1 MQNKIVFAFRAVAAA
16 LCFLTAFFGCAEKAY
31 AESGQLTHRHT
42 GSSQNGGGC
51 YGTERK
57 RTYTCGSYN
66 LNIGFNGT
74 TYTYVCRQC
83 GNRWDYPNEL
93 SGARCDAKLTST
105 YYEPNCGKDGAA
117 AVSFSC
123 EPSTCGWAKEIDLTA
138 SYSVH
143 EDGISV
149 SGFLWNGT
157 PGGAG
162 FHVTENGTY
171 TLGLTG
177 SGNVDFSPTVSVIV
191 DHIDHTPPEI
201 ASFQASSDAW
211 QSSVELLVNASD
223 AESGLAA
230 EAYSFDGG
238 VSWGTS
244 PVYTVTKNGTY
255 CVSVRDVVGNVKT
268 AETTVSCLDNTPP
281 VVSVATSPSAGD
293 WYEGGLTVNVQAQDT
308 ESGLADAPYSFDG
321 GASYLVGNSATLS
334 ESGVLEIAVK
344 DRAGNVTRLSFHAE
358 KKQRPQP
365 TASPG
370 SGNESST
377 GGSGNAGAGGSG
389 SVSGTGS
396 SNGEAG
402 LSGGAG
408 TQTAGTGKNDS
419 DAGGIT
425 GEGLAAGTGST
436 AAGMSGDGFGTDAV
450 GNSGVE
456 GGTGASGST
465 GGNKNSGKGAGVAG
479 ISGGSGSPGRGNSGG
494 QGNPNIAGNHKGGNG
509 TSENKDSYE
518 NGKRSGLG
526 GMLSGKNAEN
536 RYSGPEGN
544 EADALQTPESGMRQ
558 HYPDSLPRI
567 ESVTGSGTEE
577 YEEGR
582 DGTEADSLGTEA
594 DSPGAEADGGA
605 VGNEGDGF
613 DEEAVIQNELLAS
626 ADGQE
631 AAMLQNTG
639 SVLNAVY
646 DPGNIVLLS
655 ICAVVLAAAAFGG
668 WVLLFGIRVD
678 TRDERGHYRFAGITR
693 VTADKQERLRVV
705 PLTKQI
711 IRNSRTN
718 ALRIRFGLLCHKR
731 CEGETLLLRYRSMKR
746 EFEAKRTVELHIR
759 A

>member
-1 MQNKIVFAFRAVAAA
+1 MQNKIFFAFRAVLAA
-16 LCFLTAFFGCAEKAY
+16 LCFLTVFFGCSGRVY
-31 AESGQLTHRHT
+31 AESGQLTHCHT
-42 GSSQNGGGC
+42 GSRQNGGGC
-51 YGTERK
+51 YGAEKTS
-57 RTYTCGSYN
+57 TDICGSYN
-66 LNIGFNGT
+66 VNCWFDGT
-74 TYTYVCRQC
+74 EYIYVCGQC
-83 GNRWDYPNEL
+83 GNRWSCQNEL
-93 SGARCDAKLTST
+93 SGASCGAEITYT
-105 YYEPNCGKDGAA
+105 YYELSCGKNGAA

-123 EPSTCGWAKEIDLTA
+123 EPSTREWTRELDLTA
-138 SYSVH
+138 SCSVH
-143 EDGISV
+143 EDGISI
-149 SGFLWNGT
+149 SGFLWNGS
-157 PGGAG
+157 PGGASC
-162 FHVTENGTY
+162 HVTENGTY
-171 TLGLTG
+171 TLGLSG
-177 SGNVDFSPTVSVIV
+177 SGNADFSSTISVVV
-191 DHIDHTPPEI
+191 DHIDHTSPEI
-201 ASFQASSDAW
+201 ASFQVSSDAW
-211 QSSVELLVNASD
+211 QSSVELRVNASD

-281 VVSVATSPSAGD
+281 VVSVSTSPSAGD
-293 WYEGGLTVNVQAQDT
+293 WYEGSLTVSVQAQDA
-308 ESGLADAPYSFDG
+308 ESGLDDAPYSFDG
-321 GASYLVGNSATLS
+321 GASYLVGNSVTLS
-334 ESGVLEIAVK
+334 ESGGFEIAVK
-344 DRAGNVTRLSFHAE
+344 DRAGNVARLSFHAE

-365 TASPG
+365 TTSPG
-370 SGNESST
+370 SGNGSST
-377 GGSGNAGAGGSG
+377 GGSGNTGAGGSG
-389 SVSGTGS
+389 SVPGMGS
-396 SNGEAG
+396 SNGGAG

-408 TQTAGTGKNDS
+408 AQTAGTGKNDS
-419 DAGGIT
+419 GTGSIAGEDPAAGEESTGAGTGGGGIGSDAGGNH
-425 GEGLAAGTGST
+425 EVE
-436 AAGMSGDGFGTDAV
+436 SGDI
-450 GNSGVE
+450 
-456 GGTGASGST
+456 GAAGST

-479 ISGGSGSPGRGNSGG
+479 ISGGSGSPGRGNSDG

-526 GMLSGKNAEN
+526 GMLSGKDAEN

-544 EADALQTPESGMRQ
+544 EADVLQPPESGMRQ

-567 ESVTGSGTEE
+567 ESVTGSGTEDYRE
-577 YEEGR
+577 SR
-582 DGTEADSLGTEA
+582 DGTEAGSFA
-594 DSPGAEADGGA
+594 AEADGSGA

-631 AAMLQNTG
+631 AAMLKNAG

-646 DPGNIVLLS
+646 APGRIVLLS

-668 WVLLFGIRVD
+668 WVLLFGVRID